1 MFQKSVN
8 RLQAFG
14 VAGELYADKHT
25 QTYVYTLNESSDNTM
40 PTFGRA
46 FTQTVG
52 TVINNP
58 TSGVTNP
65 EQRVSAT
72 MGGDDTF
79 AGILVF
85 PKEHALYGGLEPS
98 NTIPSGSEG
107 SLCTFGQIVVKVA
120 SAVQVGQAAG
130 FIPETG
136 EIVAKGT
143 AGANDIPNS
152 KFILVNS
159 DNGGLAVLQL
169 G

>member
-46 FTQTVG
+46 FTQVQG

-58 TSGVTNP
+58 TAGATNP

-72 MGGDDTF
+72 MGGEGIF

-85 PKEHALYGGLEPS
+85 PKEHALYGGLEAS
-98 NTIPSGSEG
+98 NSLPSGSEG
-107 SLCTFGQIVVKVA
+107 SLCSFGQIVVSVA
-120 SAVQVGQAAG
+120 SAVQVGQGAA
-130 FIPETG
+130 FVPATG
-136 EIVAKGT
+136 EIVAAGT
-143 AGANDIPNS
+143 DGATAIANS
-152 KFILVNS
+152 KFVLVNS
-159 DNGGLAVLQL
+159 ENGGLAVLQL